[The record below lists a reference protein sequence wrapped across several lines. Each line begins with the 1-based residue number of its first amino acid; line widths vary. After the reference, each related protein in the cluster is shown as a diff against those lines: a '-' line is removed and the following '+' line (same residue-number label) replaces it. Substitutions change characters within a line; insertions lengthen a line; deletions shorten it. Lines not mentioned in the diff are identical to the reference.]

1 MCKCHH
7 QLNLRLLDSFLKGG
21 SDWGQFFTICA
32 ILELVTQATPQT
44 PNFSIWNFVYPLEYF
59 IYLFNK
65 RLFLHNF
72 SFDILQEHWWN
83 VSSPPP
89 AEDWAVPAFSLNFCL
104 QDKAWSH
111 SWGLGKSLMYPVPLL
126 LAGCERSLLSS
137 LSPGVSLLSCSSWGP
152 FLAWWHFS
160 CSVKVAWASRRVL
173 NAGCCLWYYK
183 GAGKAGGS
191 CHSGSIKR
199 GEDLPWICVISW
211 RALNARLGLDL
222 VFLMGYSYLPQ

>member
-89 AEDWAVPAFSLNFCL
+89 AEDWGVPAFSLNFCL
-104 QDKAWSH
+104 QDTKRGRIPEG
-111 SWGLGKSLMYPVPLL
+111 WGRASCTRCLCCLQGVK
-126 LAGCERSLLSS
+126 
-137 LSPGVSLLSCSSWGP
+137 GVSSAAFLLVCP
-152 FLAWWHFS
+152 
-160 CSVKVAWASRRVL
+160 CWAAAAEVL
-173 NAGCCLWYYK
+173 
-183 GAGKAGGS
+183 
-191 CHSGSIKR
+191 
-199 GEDLPWICVISW
+199 
-211 RALNARLGLDL
+211 
-222 VFLMGYSYLPQ
+222 F